1 MKALVMQ
8 VLGLLEKI
16 DEDNKYV
23 IFDEIG
29 RIVSGNEKYL
39 SFKVDYH
46 INFPDYYSF
55 VYVDD
60 DGNLKQETGI
70 VY

>member
-8 VLGLLEKI
+8 VLGLLERI
-16 DEDNKYV
+16 DENNKYV

-39 SFKVDYH
+39 SFKVEYH
-46 INFPDYYSF
+46 ISFPDYYSF
-55 VYVDD
+55 AYIDD

>member
-8 VLGLLEKI
+8 VLGLLERI

-46 INFPDYYSF
+46 INFSDYYSF

>member
-55 VYVDD
+55 TYVDD